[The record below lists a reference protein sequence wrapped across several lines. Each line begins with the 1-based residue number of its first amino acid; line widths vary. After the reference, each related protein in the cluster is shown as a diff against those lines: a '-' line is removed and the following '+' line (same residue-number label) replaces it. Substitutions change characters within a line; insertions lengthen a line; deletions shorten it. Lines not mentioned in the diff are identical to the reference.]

1 MQRMPMIER
10 ENISGDLEVFYDSVT
25 ALLGRVPRFYR
36 TIASAP
42 WLAMCFLPINATAQ
56 RQWPG
61 TRISGRVKELVVIK
75 TSHVNGCDYCYAHNT
90 ALGAAA
96 GITHDEVIEMSSDD
110 YLDSK
115 TLSDAEKAAI
125 RWAEAM
131 TRNTAGRDDA
141 LFAELKEH
149 FSDGEIIEISM
160 VCAMF
165 NMINR
170 LTDSLGVPIEEQA
183 EIDLIK
189 PSLHLDP
196 AKIKDYVTWM
206 AGFWPDADF
215 ESLNRQAA
223 EAAARP
229 AEAAE

>member
-1 MQRMPMIER
+1 MQRMPTIEK
-10 ENISGDLEVFYDSVT
+10 EDISGDLERFYESVT

-61 TRISGRVKELVVIK
+61 TRISGRIKELVVIK
-75 TSHVNGCDYCYAHNT
+75 TSHVNGCKYCYAHNT
-90 ALGAAA
+90 ALGEAA
-96 GITHDEVIEMSSDD
+96 GISHDEIVEISSDD
-110 YLDSK
+110 YLKSE
-115 TLSDAEKAAI
+115 TLSAAEKAAV

-131 TRNTAGRDDA
+131 TLNQAAADDV
-141 LFAELKEH
+141 LFAELKRH
-149 FSDGEIIEISM
+149 FSDGEIVEVSM

-170 LTDSLGVPIEEQA
+170 LTDSLRVPIEEQE
-183 EIDLIK
+183 EINLIK
-189 PSLHLDP
+189 PSLNLDP
-196 AKIKDYVTWM
+196 TKVKDYVSWM

-215 ESLNRQAA
+215 ASLNAAA
-223 EAAARP
+223 EKAATLP
-229 AEAAE
+229 AEAVE